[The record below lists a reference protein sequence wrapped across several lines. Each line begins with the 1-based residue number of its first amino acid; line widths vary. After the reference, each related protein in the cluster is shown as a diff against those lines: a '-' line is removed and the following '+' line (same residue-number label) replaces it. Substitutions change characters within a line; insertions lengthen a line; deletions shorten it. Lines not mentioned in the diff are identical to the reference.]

1 MGEIRVIACAAL
13 LVLLPA
19 LPCHAAGQDTD
30 IAGVTAEI
38 AFLRQYGGA
47 LHLGVVLHNTSDKEV
62 SAAQPIEYAEVV
74 VIDRKANKKYFP
86 LKDADGHF
94 LAGPAESRIA
104 GGRWDVRLVPHSD
117 TLMWVLFDAIPGAGP
132 VTVEGPI
139 FHSFDNVPI
148 TPDPPPTGQEVASSL
163 PPLKAGVVSAT
174 RAEGQLKVRLK
185 ITKPGKQR
193 ALNRVIN
200 YSAVYAL
207 DPRGQ
212 RSYPLLK
219 DSQGLYVAS
228 PQDSKVDGGR
238 WSLYKVPSD
247 GQQLLDLTFQAPPD
261 TVRSVDVVV
270 PWFPPFEA
278 VAISGEGGAAASGI
292 AVSGQS
298 ADLERALKDLNAD
311 VTPQQV
317 KVNLAADLLFDFD
330 KADIKPEAEPELMK
344 VATVLK
350 SYPKAQVS
358 IEGHTDGKGNDAY
371 NQALSEKRAAAVAQ
385 WLIGHAELNG
395 ANIHTRGWGKTKP
408 VAPNTRPD
416 GSDDPEGRA
425 KNRRVEIVVTKS

>member
-1 MGEIRVIACAAL
+1 MRRILIATGAVL
-13 LVLLPA
+13 LACLPA
-19 LPCHAAGQDTD
+19 LPCRAAGQDTD

-47 LHLGVVLHNTSDKEV
+47 LHLGILLHNTSDKEV
-62 SAAQPIEYAEVV
+62 SAQKPIEYADVV

-86 LKDADGHF
+86 LKDADGRF
-94 LAGPAESRIA
+94 LAGPVESRIA
-104 GGRWDVRLVPHSD
+104 GGRWDARLVPHSD
-117 TLMWVLFDAIPGAGP
+117 TLMWVLFDAIPGSGP

-139 FHSFDNVPI
+139 FHSFDGVAI
-148 TPDPPPTGQEVASSL
+148 AQGPPPAGQDVASSL
-163 PPLKAGVVSAT
+163 PPLRASVVSAQ
-174 RAEGQLKVRLK
+174 RAEGQLEVRLK
-185 ITKPGKQR
+185 ITKPGGER

-207 DPRGQ
+207 DPQGK

-228 PQDSKVDGGR
+228 PADSKVDGGR
-238 WSLYKVPSD
+238 FSLYKVPSN
-247 GQQLLDLTFQAPPD
+247 GQQLMDLTFQAPPD
-261 TVRSVDVVV
+261 SVHSVDVVV

-278 VAISGEGGAAASGI
+278 VAIAGEGGAAASGI
-292 AVSGQS
+292 AVAGQS
-298 ADLERALKDLNAD
+298 ADLERALEDLKAD

-317 KVNLAADLLFDFD
+317 KVNLSADLLFDFD
-330 KADIKPEAEPELMK
+330 KADVKPEAEPELMK
-344 VATVLK
+344 VATILK

-371 NQALSEKRAAAVAQ
+371 NQLLSEKRAAAVAS
-385 WLIGHAELNG
+385 WLTTHAHLNG
-395 ANIHTRGWGKTKP
+395 ANLHTRGWGRSKP
-408 VAPNTRPD
+408 VAPNTKPD

>member
-1 MGEIRVIACAAL
+1 MTRIRIIACAAL
-13 LVLLPA
+13 LALLPA
-19 LPCHAAGQDTD
+19 LPCQAAGQDTD
-30 IAGVTAEI
+30 IAGVTAEV

-47 LHLGVVLHNTSDKEV
+47 LHLGILLHNTSDQEV
-62 SAAQPIEYAEVV
+62 SAQHPIEFGEVV
-74 VIDRKANKKYFP
+74 LIDRKANKKYFP
-86 LKDADGHF
+86 LKDAEGRF

-117 TLMWVLFDAIPGAGP
+117 TLMWVLFDAIPGTGP

-139 FHSFDNVPI
+139 FHSFDGVPI
-148 TPDPPPTGQEVASSL
+148 AQGPPPASLDVASSL
-163 PPLKAGVVSAT
+163 PPLRASVVSAT
-174 RAEGQLKVRLK
+174 RAEGELKVRLK
-185 ITKPGKQR
+185 ITKPGGER

-207 DPRGQ
+207 DPQGK

-228 PQDSKVDGGR
+228 PLDSKVDGGR
-238 WSLYKVPSD
+238 WPLYKVPSN
-247 GQQLLDLTFQAPPD
+247 GQQLMDLTFQAPPD
-261 TVRSVDVVV
+261 AVRSVDVVV

-278 VAISGEGGAAASGI
+278 VAIAGEGGAAPSGI
-292 AVSGQS
+292 AVAGQS

-317 KVNLAADLLFDFD
+317 KVNLSADLLFDFD
-330 KADIKPEAEPELMK
+330 KADVKPEAEPELMK

-358 IEGHTDGKGNDAY
+358 IEGHTDGKGNDSY
-371 NQALSEKRAAAVAQ
+371 NQALSERRAAAVAR
-385 WLIGHAELNG
+385 WLIAHADLNG
-395 ANIHTRGWGKTKP
+395 ANIHTRGWGRTKP
-408 VAPNTRPD
+408 VAPNTKPD

-425 KNRRVEIVVTKS
+425 RNRRVEIVVTKS